1 MTAHIGM
8 FENTN
13 PGTVLGQWVRAW
25 PTLPA
30 FATAIAIS
38 VAFIIA
44 AHRMKH
50 SHRTEDPNSGPYT
63 SDSWEDQ

>member
-1 MTAHIGM
+1 MTAHV
-8 FENTN
+8 
-13 PGTVLGQWVRAW
+13 GTTVGQWIRAW

-38 VAFIIA
+38 LGFIIA

-50 SHRTEDPNSGPYT
+50 SDHTADPGPYS
-63 SDSWEDQ
+63 SDSWNEDQT